1 MAALPLKADGH
12 LIVVGDHRQMPPVIK
27 HDWDGEPRRTFHEY
41 RAFESLFAA
50 LLARNPPLIQFAES
64 FRLHADM
71 AEFLRREVYAQD
83 GIEYHSNKRDVLRDI
98 PHYDPFVAAVL
109 DPAHPLVVVVH
120 DERRSQHRNPF
131 EQLLMTP
138 VLEALAD
145 ERLYALNALDGLG
158 VVVPHRSQR
167 AALRD
172 AVPALTAF
180 DPASG
185 RERSAVDT
193 VERFQGGERSAILFS
208 ATESDPAYLL
218 VAGAFL
224 LDPRRLT
231 VALSRAK
238 RKLILVA
245 SRSVF
250 EIISP
255 DEEIFAHAQLWKN
268 LLRHTCTVECWS
280 GARAGHQVTVWGNAP
295 ARNSAKPA
303 FAGHD

>member
-1 MAALPLKADGH
+1 
-12 LIVVGDHRQMPPVIK
+12 
-27 HDWDGEPRRTFHEY
+27 
-41 RAFESLFAA
+41 
-50 LLARNPPLIQFAES
+50 
-64 FRLHADM
+64 M

-83 GIEYHSNKRDVLRDI
+83 GIAYHSRKHDVLEAI
-98 PHYDPFVAAVL
+98 PHDDPFVAAVL

-120 DERRSQHRNPF
+120 DERRSQLRNPF
-131 EQLLMTP
+131 EQALMAP
-138 VLEALAD
+138 VLKALAS
-145 ERLYALNALDGLG
+145 RHLYALDALDGFG
-158 VVVPHRSQR
+158 VVVPHRSQK
-167 AALRD
+167 AAMRE
-172 AVPALTAF
+172 ALALLPTIGDDRGTMSA
-180 DPASG
+180 
-185 RERSAVDT
+185 AVDT

-280 GARAGHQVTVWGNAP
+280 GERGGHRVTVWGNGP
-295 ARNSAKPA
+295 ATTCLQK
-303 FAGHD
+303 GD